1 MTLLRRVAP
10 VVLLLVAISMVLR
23 GLMVMSQQG
32 EVMTTRAMAVA
43 FLMCDVAISSSLVL
57 LLLTR
62 DLRPPPWLERRL
74 PFRGRWLWHVLMGLA
89 VLGYAALAPTFLFFL
104 VQIKD

>member
-1 MTLLRRVAP
+1 MTLMRRIAP

-23 GLMVMSQQG
+23 GLLAMSQQG
-32 EVMTTRAMAVA
+32 EVMATRAMAVA
-43 FLMCDVAISSSLVL
+43 FIICDVAISSSLVL

-62 DLRPPPWLERRL
+62 DLRAPAWLERRL
-74 PFRGRWLWHVLMGLA
+74 PFRGRWLWHILMGLA

-104 VQIKD
+104 IQSKN